1 MTVNIYPQPT
11 DLPPGSQAFARE
23 TIRRIEELQRN
34 RESDSSDQ
42 NATNK
47 GLAASMVQLSKQLN
61 AMPVTVTFGATA
73 SPTSANSSAWVTKA
87 SATIVVPA
95 GKSTCSIIAT
105 GNLMLLDTVSGGV
118 AAPPNARFLI
128 NGIALPLGGGI
139 PATKDSGASQVNN
152 VVSLSATTTLNVT
165 NLSSFTVEMQASVF
179 HATAYASP
187 SGGNAATFGGT
198 AIFS

>member
-73 SPTSANSSAWVTKA
+73 SPTSANSSAWV
-87 SATIVVPA
+87 SP
-95 GKSTCSIIAT
+95 CQ
-105 GNLMLLDTVSGGV
+105 
-118 AAPPNARFLI
+118 R
-128 NGIALPLGGGI
+128 
-139 PATKDSGASQVNN
+139 
-152 VVSLSATTTLNVT
+152 VSLRAL
-165 NLSSFTVEMQASVF
+165 
-179 HATAYASP
+179 
-187 SGGNAATFGGT
+187 
-198 AIFS
+198 